1 MKKSLPATL
10 MAVLSLLIFSCNKS
24 DSQYIF
30 AEQPV
35 MPKLESTI
43 YPVVTR
49 PSELVIGTEQSILTV
64 GETITVFL
72 PYKVTGDD
80 IQNAAL
86 YFKDAVTGELIKEAS
101 MILSTDLSILNVSVP
116 EELQGSS
123 FMFVS
128 IPIEANLTGK
138 RIDLSTK
145 IVAYKLSSEE
155 KMTNAFQVH

>member
-10 MAVLSLLIFSCNKS
+10 MAVLSLLLFSCNKN

-30 AEQPV
+30 AEQAV
-35 MPKLESTI
+35 TPKLESTI

-64 GETITVFL
+64 GETMTVFL
-72 PYKVTGDD
+72 PYQITGDD
-80 IQNAAL
+80 IQNATL
-86 YFKDAVTGELIKEAS
+86 SFKDAVTGELVKESS
-101 MILSTDLSILNVSVP
+101 MMLSTDLSILNVSVP
-116 EELQGSS
+116 EELQGTS
-123 FMFVS
+123 FMFVT
-128 IPIEANLTGK
+128 IPIEVDLTGK

-155 KMTNAFQVH
+155 KMTNAFQVQ